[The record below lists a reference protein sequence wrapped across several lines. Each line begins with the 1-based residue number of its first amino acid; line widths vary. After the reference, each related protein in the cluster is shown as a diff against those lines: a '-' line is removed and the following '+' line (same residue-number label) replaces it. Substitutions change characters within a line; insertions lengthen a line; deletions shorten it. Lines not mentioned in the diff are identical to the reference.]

1 MHLSWL
7 PKRET
12 TMKKTLAA
20 AALLFAHI
28 ASAQDLPKGYTCC
41 NLHFDKDRIS
51 DVNWTHAP
59 MILAG
64 APIRVLS
71 YGTNE
76 ANVEIDGKP
85 YVIAHEYG
93 RKQENVEQFVR
104 KIVVPTNVAPKI
116 ATWPKP
122 VQDAVRQGTVVPG
135 MTREQVIVSV
145 GYPPTH
151 RTASLDAPVWNH
163 WQSRAGRFEVFFGAD
178 GKVERTNGIK
188 EKGQ

>member
-1 MHLSWL
+1 
-7 PKRET
+7 
-12 TMKKTLAA
+12 MKKTLAA
-20 AALLFAHI
+20 ATLLLAH
-28 ASAQDLPKGYTCC
+28 AAFAQDLPSGYTCC

-85 YVIAHEYG
+85 FVIAHEYG
-93 RKQENVEQFVR
+93 RKQESVEQFVR
-104 KIVVPTNVAPKI
+104 KIVVPTNPAQKI
-116 ATWPKP
+116 ATWPES
-122 VQDAVRQGTVVPG
+122 VRNAVRAGTVVNG

-151 RTASLDAPVWNH
+151 RTPSLDAPVWNH
-163 WQSRAGRFEVFFGAD
+163 WQSRAGRFEVYWGAD

-188 EKGQ
+188 DK